1 MTDSPDIAHIIQ
13 LAVAPVF
20 LLAGIG
26 ALLSVITNRLGRAV
40 DRARFLEGALTPE
53 LETAAEERMRGE
65 LRTLDKRMAL
75 SQRAISF
82 ACAAAL
88 LVCVVVAV
96 LFVGGLGA
104 FNVSAAVAVLFVVAM
119 GSLIIG
125 LALFLAEIRL
135 ATRQLRVRAELLM
148 K

>member
-26 ALLSVITNRLGRAV
+26 ALLSVITSRLGRAV
-40 DRARFLEGALTPE
+40 DRARFLECALTPD
-53 LETAAEERMRGE
+53 LEAAAENRIRDE
-65 LRTLDKRMAL
+65 LGTLDKRMAL
-75 SQRAISF
+75 SQRAITF
-82 ACAAAL
+82 ASVAAL
-88 LVCVVVAV
+88 LICVVVAT
-96 LFVGGLGA
+96 LFIGGLA
-104 FNVSAAVAVLFVVAM
+104 KVNLSAVVALIFIAAM
-119 GSLIIG
+119 GTLIVG